1 MNNVKIHG
9 AKSLNGEIR
18 VPGDKSIS
26 HRSAIIS
33 SISGEKV
40 IIENYLFSQDCI
52 NTIEILRKLGVK
64 IENTDN
70 DLMIHGT
77 KTTNMTEP
85 RVVLDVGNSGTALRL
100 MAGVLAST
108 GFMSILSGDVSINS
122 RPMKRIIDPLRSMGA
137 AVYGRDNNKNAPLV
151 IFGNKR
157 LKGKRFEFSLS
168 SAQLKSCIL
177 LAAINAEGVTEI
189 IQPEVSRDHTERMF
203 QYFGADIEFDG
214 KYTRLDP
221 SRELKARNIYVPGDI
236 SSAAFI
242 IVATLILKDSH
253 TLIRD
258 VGVNP
263 TRNHFLEIL
272 KKMGANIE
280 IKNIRTISNERV
292 ADIET
297 FSSDLISVEIEKQ
310 WIPNIID
317 EIPVLAVAASRANG
331 RTIIKGAGELRNK
344 ESDRISALST
354 QLKKI
359 GVDIREQKDG
369 FEINGN
375 SNGDISGGTVK
386 SMGDHRIAMSLAIL
400 SLLSK
405 NNTTILDSDCI
416 DTSFP
421 GFKYILK
428 KLMA

>member
-1 MNNVKIHG
+1 MEIQG
-9 AKSLNGEIR
+9 AKSLNGDLR

-26 HRSAIIS
+26 HRSVLVS

-52 NTIEILRKLGVK
+52 NTIEILRNLGVK

-70 DLMIHGT
+70 DLLVHGV
-77 KTTNMTEP
+77 KAANMTEP
-85 RVVLDVGNSGTALRL
+85 RVVLDVGNSGTAIRL
-100 MAGVLAST
+100 IAGVLAST
-108 GFMSILSGDVSINS
+108 GFMSILSGDVSINN
-122 RPMKRIIDPLRSMGA
+122 RPMKRIIDPLISMGA
-137 AVYGRDNNKNAPLV
+137 SVYGRDNNKKAPLV
-151 IFGNKR
+151 IFGNKK

-177 LAAINAEGVTEI
+177 LAAVSAEGVTEI
-189 IQPEVSRDHTERMF
+189 IQPETSRDHTERML

-221 SRELKARNIYVPGDI
+221 SRGLKARNIYVPGDI

-242 IVATLILKDSH
+242 IVATLILKNSH
-253 TLIRD
+253 TIIRD

-280 IKNIRTISNERV
+280 IKNIRTISNEPV

-297 FSSDLISVEIEKQ
+297 FSSDLTSVEIEKQ

-317 EIPVLAVAASRANG
+317 EIPVLAVAASRASG
-331 RTIIKGAGELRNK
+331 KTIIEGAGELRNK
-344 ESDRISALST
+344 ESDRISALCT
-354 QLKKI
+354 QLSKI
-359 GVDIREQKDG
+359 GVNIIEQKDG
-369 FEINGN
+369 FEIIGN
-375 SNGDISGGTVK
+375 SNANISGGTVE

-405 NNTTILDSDCI
+405 NSTTILGSECI

>member
-1 MNNVKIHG
+1 MEIQG
-9 AKSLNGEIR
+9 IRSLNGEIK

-33 SISGEKV
+33 SITGQNV

-52 NTIEILRKLGVK
+52 NTIEVLRDLGVK
-64 IENTDN
+64 IEKTDN
-70 DLMIHGT
+70 DLVIHGAKIT
-77 KTTNMTEP
+77 DLAEP
-85 RVVLDVGNSGTALRL
+85 SGVLEVGNSGTSIRL

-108 GFMSILSGDVSINS
+108 GFMSVISGDHSINN

-137 AVYGRDNNKNAPLV
+137 AVFGRENNTKAPLV
-151 IFGNKR
+151 IFGKSN
-157 LKGKRFEFSLS
+157 LKGKRFDLTLS
-168 SAQLKSCIL
+168 SAQVKSCLL
-177 LAAINAEGVTEI
+177 LAAINADGVTEI
-189 IQPEVSRDHTERMF
+189 IQPEISRDHTERML
-203 QYFGADIEFDG
+203 QYFDADIEFDG

-221 SRELKARNIYVPGDI
+221 AKKLVAKNIYIPGDI
-236 SSAAFI
+236 SSAAFL
-242 IVATLILKDSH
+242 IVATLILKGSH
-253 TLIRD
+253 TIIRD
-258 VGVNP
+258 VGINP
-263 TRNHFLEIL
+263 TRSYFLEIL
-272 KKMGANIE
+272 KNMGANIE
-280 IKNIRTISNERV
+280 IKNKRTISNEPI

-297 FSSDLISVEIEKQ
+297 FSSDLFSVKIEKE

-317 EIPVLAVAASRANG
+317 EIPVLAAAAAVASG
-331 RTIIKGAGELRNK
+331 KTIIEGAGELRNK
-344 ESDRISALST
+344 ESDRISSLCT

-359 GVDIREQKDG
+359 GVDIREKKDG
-369 FEINGN
+369 FEIIGN
-375 SNGDISGGTVK
+375 NENRITGGTVE

-405 NNTTILDSDCI
+405 NKTIILDSGCI

>member
-1 MNNVKIHG
+1 MEIYGV
-9 AKSLNGEIR
+9 KSLNGDIR

-33 SISGEKV
+33 SISGKKV

-52 NTIEILRKLGVK
+52 NTIEILRNLGVK

-70 DLMIHGT
+70 DLMIHGV
-77 KTTNMTEP
+77 KTANMIEP
-85 RVVLDVGNSGTALRL
+85 RGVLDVGNSGTAIRL
-100 MAGVLAST
+100 IAGVLAST
-108 GFMSILSGDVSINS
+108 GFMSILSGDVSINN

-137 AVYGRDNNKNAPLV
+137 SVYGRDNNKKAPLV
-151 IFGNKR
+151 IFGNKK
-157 LKGKRFEFSLS
+157 LQGKRFEFSLS
-168 SAQLKSCIL
+168 SAQLKSCVL
-177 LAAINAEGVTEI
+177 LAAVNAEGVTEI
-189 IQPEVSRDHTERMF
+189 IQPDKSRDHTERML

-214 KYTRLDP
+214 KYTRLNP
-221 SRELKARNIYVPGDI
+221 SKGLEARNIYVPGDI

-242 IVATLILKDSH
+242 IVATLILKNSH

-280 IKNIRTISNERV
+280 IKNIRTISNEPV

-297 FSSDLISVEIEKQ
+297 FSSDLTSVEIEKQ

-331 RTIIKGAGELRNK
+331 KTIIEGAGELRNK

-354 QLKKI
+354 QLKII

-369 FEINGN
+369 FEITGN
-375 SNGDISGGTVK
+375 SNSDIIGGTVD

-405 NNTTILDSDCI
+405 NSTTILDSDCI

>member
-1 MNNVKIHG
+1 MEIQG
-9 AKSLNGEIR
+9 TRSLNGDIR

-33 SISGEKV
+33 SISGKKV
-40 IIENYLFSQDCI
+40 IVENYLFSQDCI
-52 NTIEILRKLGVK
+52 NTIEILRNLGVK
-64 IENTDN
+64 IEKTNN
-70 DLMIHGT
+70 DLMIYGV
-77 KTTNMTEP
+77 KTTDMVEP
-85 RVVLDVGNSGTALRL
+85 RVVLDVGNSGTAIRL
-100 MAGVLAST
+100 MAGALAST
-108 GFMSILSGDVSINS
+108 AFMSVLSGDDSINS

-137 AVYGRDNNKNAPLV
+137 TVYGRDNDKKAPLV
-151 IFGNKR
+151 IFGSRK
-157 LKGKRFEFSLS
+157 LQGKRFEFSLS
-168 SAQLKSCIL
+168 SAQLKSCVL

-189 IQPEVSRDHTERMF
+189 IQPNVSRDHTERML
-203 QYFGADIEFDG
+203 QYFNADIEFDG

-221 SRELKARNIYVPGDI
+221 SRGLEARNIYIPGDI

-242 IVATLILKDSH
+242 IVATLILKNSH
-253 TLIRD
+253 TIIHD
-258 VGVNP
+258 VGINP
-263 TRNHFLEIL
+263 TRNHFLDIL
-272 KKMGANIE
+272 KKMGAKIE
-280 IKNIRTISNERV
+280 IKNKRIISNEPV

-297 FSSDLISVEIEKQ
+297 FSSDLIPVKIAKK

-331 RTIIKGAGELRNK
+331 KTVIEGAGELRNK

-354 QLKKI
+354 QFKKI

-369 FEINGN
+369 FEIVGN
-375 SNGDISGGTVK
+375 SDSSVTGGTVE

-405 NNTTILDSDCI
+405 NITTIHDSDCI

-421 GFKYILK
+421 GFKYTLK
-428 KLMA
+428 KLMS

>member
-1 MNNVKIHG
+1 MEIQG
-9 AKSLNGEIR
+9 IRSLNGEIK

-33 SISGEKV
+33 SVTGQNV

-52 NTIEILRKLGVK
+52 NTIEVLRDLGVK
-64 IENTDN
+64 IEKTDN
-70 DLMIHGT
+70 DLIIHGAKIT
-77 KTTNMTEP
+77 DLAEP
-85 RVVLDVGNSGTALRL
+85 AGILEVGNSGTSIRL

-108 GFMSILSGDVSINS
+108 GFMSIISGDHSINN

-137 AVYGRDNNKNAPLV
+137 AIFGRDNNTKAPLA
-151 IFGNKR
+151 IFGKR
-157 LKGKRFEFSLS
+157 NLKGKRFDLTLS
-168 SAQLKSCIL
+168 SAQVKSCIL
-177 LAAINAEGVTEI
+177 LAAINADGVTEI
-189 IQPEVSRDHTERMF
+189 IQPEISRDHTERML
-203 QYFGADIEFDG
+203 QYFDADIEFDG

-221 SRELKARNIYVPGDI
+221 AKKLVVKNIYVPGDI

-242 IVATLILKDSH
+242 IVATLILKGSH
-253 TLIRD
+253 TIIRD
-258 VGVNP
+258 VGINP
-263 TRNHFLEIL
+263 TRSHFLEIL
-272 KKMGANIE
+272 KNMGAKIE
-280 IKNIRTISNERV
+280 IKNKRTISNEPM

-297 FSSDLISVEIEKQ
+297 FSSDLFSVKIEKEL
-310 WIPNIID
+310 IPNIID
-317 EIPVLAVAASRANG
+317 EIPVLAAAAAMASG
-331 RTIIKGAGELRNK
+331 KTIIEGAGELRNK
-344 ESDRISALST
+344 ESDRISSLCT

-359 GVDIREQKDG
+359 GVDIREKKDG
-369 FEINGN
+369 FEIIGN
-375 SNGDISGGTVK
+375 NESCITGGTVE

-405 NNTTILDSDCI
+405 NKTIILDSGCI

>member
-1 MNNVKIHG
+1 MKIKG
-9 AKSLNGEIR
+9 VKSLNGDIR

-26 HRSAIIS
+26 HRSAIVS
-33 SISGEKV
+33 SISGKKV

-52 NTIEILRKLGVK
+52 NTIEILRNLGVK
-64 IENTDN
+64 IEKTDN
-70 DLMIHGT
+70 DLMIYGI
-77 KTTNMTEP
+77 KTTDMVEP
-85 RVVLDVGNSGTALRL
+85 RVVLDVGNSGTAIRL

-108 GFMSILSGDVSINS
+108 TFMSILTGDNSINN

-137 AVYGRDNNKNAPLV
+137 SIYGRDNNRKAPLV
-151 IFGNKR
+151 IFGSKK
-157 LKGKRFEFSLS
+157 LQGQRFEFSLS
-168 SAQLKSCIL
+168 SAQLKSCVL
-177 LAAINAEGVTEI
+177 LAAVNAEGATEI
-189 IQPEVSRDHTERMF
+189 IQPDKSRDHTERML

-214 KYTRLDP
+214 KCTRLDP
-221 SRELKARNIYVPGDI
+221 SKGLEAKNIYIPGDI

-242 IVATLILKDSH
+242 IVATLILKNSH
-253 TLIRD
+253 TIIRD

-263 TRNHFLEIL
+263 TRNKFLEIL

-280 IKNIRTISNERV
+280 IKNKRIISNEPV

-297 FSSDLISVEIEKQ
+297 FSSDLISVKIAKE

-317 EIPVLAVAASRANG
+317 EIPVLAVAASRASG
-331 RTIIKGAGELRNK
+331 KTVIEGAGELRNK
-344 ESDRISALST
+344 ESDRISALCT
-354 QLKKI
+354 QLKKV

-369 FEINGN
+369 FEIIGN
-375 SNGDISGGTVK
+375 SDSNINGGTVD

-405 NNTTILDSDCI
+405 NSTTILDSECI
-416 DTSFP
+416 NTSFP

-428 KLMA
+428 KLMAL

>member
-1 MNNVKIHG
+1 MEIQG
-9 AKSLNGEIR
+9 AKSLNGDLR

-26 HRSAIIS
+26 HRSVLIS
-33 SISGEKV
+33 SISGKKV

-52 NTIEILRKLGVK
+52 NTIEILRNLGVK

-70 DLMIHGT
+70 DLLVHGVKAANMI
-77 KTTNMTEP
+77 EP
-85 RVVLDVGNSGTALRL
+85 RVVLDVGNSGTAIRL
-100 MAGVLAST
+100 IAGVLAST
-108 GFMSILSGDVSINS
+108 GFMSILSGDVSINN
-122 RPMKRIIDPLRSMGA
+122 RPMKRIIDPLISMGA
-137 AVYGRDNNKNAPLV
+137 SVYGRDNNKKAPLV
-151 IFGNKR
+151 IFGNKK

-177 LAAINAEGVTEI
+177 LAAVSAEGVTEI
-189 IQPEVSRDHTERMF
+189 IQPETSRDHTERML

-221 SRELKARNIYVPGDI
+221 SRGLKARNIYVPGDI

-242 IVATLILKDSH
+242 IVATLILKNSH
-253 TLIRD
+253 TIIRD

-280 IKNIRTISNERV
+280 IKNIRTISNEPV

-297 FSSDLISVEIEKQ
+297 FSSDLTSVEIGKQ

-317 EIPVLAVAASRANG
+317 EIPVLAVAASRASG
-331 RTIIKGAGELRNK
+331 KTIIEGAGELRNK
-344 ESDRISALST
+344 ESDRISALCT
-354 QLKKI
+354 QLSKI
-359 GVDIREQKDG
+359 GVNIIEQKDG
-369 FEINGN
+369 FEIIGN
-375 SNGDISGGTVK
+375 TNTNISGGTVE

-405 NNTTILDSDCI
+405 NNTTILGSECI

>member
-1 MNNVKIHG
+1 MEIQG
-9 AKSLNGEIR
+9 TKSLNGDIR

-40 IIENYLFSQDCI
+40 LIENYLFSQDCI
-52 NTIEILRKLGVK
+52 NTIEILRNLGVK
-64 IENTDN
+64 IENADN
-70 DLMIHGT
+70 DLMIHGI
-77 KTTNMTEP
+77 KVADMIEP
-85 RVVLDVGNSGTALRL
+85 QVVLEVGNSGTAIRL
-100 MAGVLAST
+100 IAGILVST
-108 GFMSILSGDVSINS
+108 GFMSILSGDDSINN

-137 AVYGRDNNKNAPLV
+137 SVYGRDNNKKAPLV
-151 IFGNKR
+151 IFGNKK

-189 IQPEVSRDHTERMF
+189 IQPNASRDHTERML
-203 QYFGADIEFDG
+203 QYFNADIEFDG
-214 KYTRLDP
+214 KCTRLDP
-221 SRELKARNIYVPGDI
+221 SRRLEAKNIYIPGDI

-258 VGVNP
+258 VGINP
-263 TRNHFLEIL
+263 TRNHFLKIL

-280 IKNIRTISNERV
+280 IKNKRIISNEPV

-297 FSSDLISVEIEKQ
+297 SSSDLVSVEIEKK

-317 EIPVLAVAASRANG
+317 EIPVLAVAASRASG
-331 RTIIKGAGELRNK
+331 KTIFEGAGELRNK
-344 ESDRISALST
+344 ESDRISALCT

-359 GVDIREQKDG
+359 GVVIKEQKDG
-369 FEINGN
+369 FEIIGN
-375 SNGDISGGTVK
+375 SSSAISGGKVE

-400 SLLSK
+400 SLLS
-405 NNTTILDSDCI
+405 NNTTTILDSECI

>member
-1 MNNVKIHG
+1 MEIQG
-9 AKSLNGEIR
+9 AKSLNGDLR

-26 HRSAIIS
+26 HRSVLIS

-52 NTIEILRKLGVK
+52 NTIEILRNLGVK

-70 DLMIHGT
+70 DLLIHGV
-77 KTTNMTEP
+77 KAANMIEP
-85 RVVLDVGNSGTALRL
+85 RVVLDVGNSGTAIRL
-100 MAGVLAST
+100 IAGVLAST
-108 GFMSILSGDVSINS
+108 GFMSILSGDVSINN
-122 RPMKRIIDPLRSMGA
+122 RPMKRIIDPLISMGA
-137 AVYGRDNNKNAPLV
+137 SVYGRDNNKKAPLV
-151 IFGNKR
+151 IFGNKK
-157 LKGKRFEFSLS
+157 LQGKRFEFSLS

-177 LAAINAEGVTEI
+177 LAAVNAEGVTEI
-189 IQPEVSRDHTERMF
+189 IQPETSRDHTERML

-221 SRELKARNIYVPGDI
+221 SRGLKARNIYVPGDI

-242 IVATLILKDSH
+242 IVATLILKNSH
-253 TLIRD
+253 TIIRD

-263 TRNHFLEIL
+263 TRNHFLEKL

-280 IKNIRTISNERV
+280 IKNIRTISNEPV

-297 FSSDLISVEIEKQ
+297 FSSDLTSVEIGKQ

-317 EIPVLAVAASRANG
+317 EIPVLAVAASRASG
-331 RTIIKGAGELRNK
+331 KTIIEGAGELRNK
-344 ESDRISALST
+344 ESDRISALCT
-354 QLKKI
+354 QLSKI
-359 GVDIREQKDG
+359 GVNIIEQKNG
-369 FEINGN
+369 FEIIGN
-375 SNGDISGGTVK
+375 SNTNISGGTVE

-405 NNTTILDSDCI
+405 NSTTILGSECI

>member
-1 MNNVKIHG
+1 MKIKG
-9 AKSLNGEIR
+9 VKSLNGDIR

-33 SISGEKV
+33 SISGKKV

-52 NTIEILRKLGVK
+52 NTIEILRNLGVK
-64 IENTDN
+64 IEKTDN
-70 DLMIHGT
+70 DLMIYGV
-77 KTTNMTEP
+77 KTTDMVEP
-85 RVVLDVGNSGTALRL
+85 RVVLDVGNSGTAMRL
-100 MAGVLAST
+100 MAGALAST
-108 GFMSILSGDVSINS
+108 AFMSILSGDNSINN

-137 AVYGRDNNKNAPLV
+137 SIYGRDNNKKAPLV
-151 IFGNKR
+151 IFGSKK
-157 LKGKRFEFSLS
+157 LQGKRFEFSLS
-168 SAQLKSCIL
+168 SAQLKSCVL
-177 LAAINAEGVTEI
+177 LAAVNAEGVTEI
-189 IQPEVSRDHTERMF
+189 IQPDKSRDHTERML

-221 SRELKARNIYVPGDI
+221 SKGLEAKNIYVPGDI

-242 IVATLILKDSH
+242 IVATLILKNSH
-253 TLIRD
+253 TIIRD
-258 VGVNP
+258 VGINP

-280 IKNIRTISNERV
+280 IKNKRIISNEPV

-297 FSSDLISVEIEKQ
+297 FSSDLISVKIAKE

-317 EIPVLAVAASRANG
+317 EIPVLAVAASRASG
-331 RTIIKGAGELRNK
+331 KTVIEGAGELRNK

-354 QLKKI
+354 QLKKV

-369 FEINGN
+369 FEIRGN
-375 SNGDISGGTVK
+375 SDSNINGGTVE

-405 NNTTILDSDCI
+405 NSTTILDSDCI

>member
-1 MNNVKIHG
+1 MEIQG
-9 AKSLNGEIR
+9 IKSLNGEIK

-33 SISGEKV
+33 SITGQNV

-52 NTIEILRKLGVK
+52 NTIEVLRDLGVK
-64 IENTDN
+64 IEKTDN
-70 DLMIHGT
+70 DLLIHGAKIT
-77 KTTNMTEP
+77 DLSEP
-85 RVVLDVGNSGTALRL
+85 SGVLEVGNSGTSIRL

-108 GFMSILSGDVSINS
+108 NFMSVISGDHSINN

-137 AVYGRDNNKNAPLV
+137 AIFGRDNNTKAPLV
-151 IFGNKR
+151 IFGKR
-157 LKGKRFEFSLS
+157 NLEGKRFDLPLS
-168 SAQLKSCIL
+168 SAQVKSCIL
-177 LAAINAEGVTEI
+177 LAAINADGVTEI
-189 IQPEVSRDHTERMF
+189 IQPEISRDHTERML
-203 QYFGADIEFDG
+203 QYFDADIDFDG

-221 SRELKARNIYVPGDI
+221 AKKLVAKNIYVPGDI

-242 IVATLILKDSH
+242 IVATLILKCSH
-253 TLIRD
+253 TIIRD
-258 VGVNP
+258 VGINP
-263 TRNHFLEIL
+263 TRSYFLDIL
-272 KKMGANIE
+272 KNMGANIE
-280 IKNIRTISNERV
+280 IKNKRTISNEPI

-297 FSSDLISVEIEKQ
+297 FSSDLFPVEIKKE

-317 EIPVLAVAASRANG
+317 EIPVLAAAAAMASG
-331 RTIIKGAGELRNK
+331 RTVIEGAGELRNK
-344 ESDRISALST
+344 ESDRISSLCT

-359 GVDIREQKDG
+359 GVDIREKKDG
-369 FEINGN
+369 FEIIGN
-375 SNGDISGGTVK
+375 NESCITGGTVE

-405 NNTTILDSDCI
+405 NKTIILDSGCI

-421 GFKYILK
+421 GFKYMLK

>member
-1 MNNVKIHG
+1 MEIQG
-9 AKSLNGEIR
+9 IRSLNGEIK

-33 SISGEKV
+33 SITGQNV

-52 NTIEILRKLGVK
+52 NTIEVLRDLGVK
-64 IENTDN
+64 IEKTDN
-70 DLMIHGT
+70 DLIVHGAKIT
-77 KTTNMTEP
+77 DLAEP
-85 RVVLDVGNSGTALRL
+85 SGVLEVGNSGTSIRL

-108 GFMSILSGDVSINS
+108 GFMSVISGDHSINN

-137 AVYGRDNNKNAPLV
+137 AVFGRENNTKAPLV
-151 IFGNKR
+151 IFGKSN
-157 LKGKRFEFSLS
+157 LKGKRFDLTLS
-168 SAQLKSCIL
+168 SAQVKSCLL
-177 LAAINAEGVTEI
+177 LAAINADGVTEI
-189 IQPEVSRDHTERMF
+189 IQPEISRDHTERML
-203 QYFGADIEFDG
+203 QYFDADIEFDG

-221 SRELKARNIYVPGDI
+221 AKKLVAKNIYIPGDI
-236 SSAAFI
+236 SSAAFL
-242 IVATLILKDSH
+242 IVATLILKGSH
-253 TLIRD
+253 TIIRD
-258 VGVNP
+258 VGINP
-263 TRNHFLEIL
+263 TRSYFLEIL
-272 KKMGANIE
+272 KNMGANIE
-280 IKNIRTISNERV
+280 IKNKRTISNEPI

-297 FSSDLISVEIEKQ
+297 FSSNLFSVEIEKE

-317 EIPVLAVAASRANG
+317 EIPVLATAAAVASG
-331 RTIIKGAGELRNK
+331 KTIIEGAGELRNK
-344 ESDRISALST
+344 ESDRISSLCT

-359 GVDIREQKDG
+359 GVDIREKKDG
-369 FEINGN
+369 FEIIGN
-375 SNGDISGGTVK
+375 NENRITGGTVE

-405 NNTTILDSDCI
+405 NKTIILDSGCI

>member
-1 MNNVKIHG
+1 MEIQG
-9 AKSLNGEIR
+9 AKSLNGDIR

-26 HRSAIIS
+26 HRSAIIA
-33 SISGEKV
+33 SISGKRV

-52 NTIEILRKLGVK
+52 NTIEILRDLGVK

-70 DLMIHGT
+70 DLMIHGV
-77 KTTNMTEP
+77 KTTDMIEP
-85 RVVLDVGNSGTALRL
+85 RGVLDVGNSGTALRL
-100 MAGVLAST
+100 LAGVLAST
-108 GFMSILSGDVSINS
+108 GFMSILSGDVSINN

-137 AVYGRDNNKNAPLV
+137 SVYGRDNNRKAPLV
-151 IFGNKR
+151 IFGNKK
-157 LKGKRFEFSLS
+157 LQGKRFEFSLS

-189 IQPEVSRDHTERMF
+189 IQPETSRDHTERML

-221 SRELKARNIYVPGDI
+221 SRGLEARNIYVPGDI

-242 IVATLILKDSH
+242 IVATLILKNSH

-280 IKNIRTISNERV
+280 IKNIRTISNEPV

-297 FSSDLISVEIEKQ
+297 FSSDLTSVEIEKQ

-331 RTIIKGAGELRNK
+331 RTIIEGAGELRNK

-354 QLKKI
+354 QLKII
-359 GVDIREQKDG
+359 GVDIREKKDG
-369 FEINGN
+369 FEIIGN
-375 SNGDISGGTVK
+375 SNSDISGGTVE

-405 NNTTILDSDCI
+405 KSTTILDSDCI